1 MPTLPGME
9 TAAITSWTLA
19 QEIPVPPD
27 VTPLLVQGE
36 QAVAAF
42 KTFRDSL
49 ATGGSGTLERR
60 LGDAKLR
67 DRVFAKTGYIS
78 GVRALSGYVLGGKRR
93 LAFSILMTD
102 CVYSRECQ
110 DEIVKLL
117 AAA

>member
-1 MPTLPGME
+1 
-9 TAAITSWTLA
+9 
-19 QEIPVPPD
+19 
-27 VTPLLVQGE
+27 
-36 QAVAAF
+36 
-42 KTFRDSL
+42 
-49 ATGGSGTLERR
+49 

-67 DRVFAKTGYIS
+67 NKIFAKTGYIS
-78 GVRALSGYVLGGKRR
+78 GVRALSGYVLGDKRR